1 MKVSIKADKIR
12 FTILITLSLC
22 GFIIRHIPNKELTDE
37 LKVLIIEAIKCVKR
51 SSREYKGMKIVE
63 VETADGQEVKITL

>member
-12 FTILITLSLC
+12 FTILIPLSLC

-37 LKVLIIEAIKCVKR
+37 LKVLI
-51 SSREYKGMKIVE
+51 

>member
-12 FTILITLSLC
+12 FTILIPLSLC

-51 SSREYKGMKIVE
+51 SSREY
-63 VETADGQEVKITL
+63 